1 MKNKITDSL
10 WLSEDERGVK
20 VSSIALWRTIH
31 KLQLVM
37 ASEDTTGEERKDLN
51 RRTSEGSIV
60 T

>member
-37 ASEDTTGEERKDLN
+37 ASEDTTGEERKDPN

-60 T
+60 A